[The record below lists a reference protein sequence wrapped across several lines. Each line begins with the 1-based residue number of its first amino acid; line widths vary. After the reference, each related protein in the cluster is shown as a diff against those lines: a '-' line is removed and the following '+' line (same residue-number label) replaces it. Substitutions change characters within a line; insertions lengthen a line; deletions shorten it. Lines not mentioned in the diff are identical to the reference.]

1 MRYYLSLGSNLGN
14 REQTLQEAVQR
25 IGQQIGTVTRCS
37 SFFYSEPWGFES
49 EHPFCNLCCCVET
62 SMAPMDVLTAT
73 QAIERE
79 LGRNHKST
87 ITKNEVNRA
96 LAAENY
102 QLPITYHQPVYYDR
116 PIDIDI
122 IRAFDYQQKEI
133 VSNDPL
139 LTIPHPLYKQRD
151 FVLIPLREIGG
162 E

>member
-79 LGRNHKST
+79 LGRIQKS
-87 ITKNEVNRA
+87 VNGQ
-96 LAAENY
+96 Y
-102 QLPITYHQPVYYDR
+102 SDR
-116 PIDIDI
+116 SIDIDI
-122 IRAFDYQQKEI
+122 IRAFDDQQKEI

-139 LTIPHPLYKQRD
+139 LTIPHPLYKKRD
-151 FVLIPLREIGG
+151 FVLIPLREILP
-162 E
+162 

>member
-73 QAIERE
+73 QAIERD
-79 LGRNHKST
+79 LGRNQKS
-87 ITKNEVNRA
+87 VNGQ
-96 LAAENY
+96 Y
-102 QLPITYHQPVYYDR
+102 SDR

-122 IRAFDYQQKEI
+122 IRAFDDQQKEI

-151 FVLIPLREIGG
+151 FVVIPLREIGG

>member
-14 REQTLQEAVQR
+14 REQTLQEAVRR

-49 EHPFCNLCCCVET
+49 EHPFCNLCCEVET
-62 SMAPMDVLTAT
+62 SMTPMEVLAAT

-79 LGRNHKST
+79 LGRTRKSPITNH
-87 ITKNEVNRA
+87 
-96 LAAENY
+96 
-102 QLPITYHQPVYYDR
+102 QLPITNHKPLYSDR

-122 IRAFDYQQKEI
+122 IRAFDDQQKEI

-151 FVLIPLREIGG
+151 FVVIPLREIGG

>member
-49 EHPFCNLCCCVET
+49 AHPFCNLCCCVET
-62 SMAPMDVLTAT
+62 TMAPMEVLAAT
-73 QAIERE
+73 QAIERD
-79 LGRNHKST
+79 LGRIQKS
-87 ITKNEVNRA
+87 VNGQ
-96 LAAENY
+96 Y
-102 QLPITYHQPVYYDR
+102 SDR

-122 IRAFDYQQKEI
+122 IRAFDEAQKEI

-151 FVLIPLREIGG
+151 FVVIPLREILP
-162 E
+162 

>member
-79 LGRNHKST
+79 LGRNQKSK
-87 ITKNEVNRA
+87 IKNQKSI
-96 LAAENY
+96 Y
-102 QLPITYHQPVYYDR
+102 SDR
-116 PIDIDI
+116 SIDIDI
-122 IRAFDYQQKEI
+122 IRAFDDQQKEI

-151 FVLIPLREIGG
+151 FVLIPLREILP
-162 E
+162 

>member
-79 LGRNHKST
+79 LGRNHKSP
-87 ITKNEVNRA
+87 ITNHK
-96 LAAENY
+96 
-102 QLPITYHQPVYYDR
+102 LPITYHQPVYYDR
-116 PIDIDI
+116 TIDIDI
-122 IRAFDYQQKEI
+122 IRVFDDQQKEI
-133 VSNDPL
+133 VNNDPL

>member
-14 REQTLQEAVQR
+14 REQTLQEAVRR

-62 SMAPMDVLTAT
+62 ALQSMEVLAAT

-79 LGRNHKST
+79 LGRTRKS
-87 ITKNEVNRA
+87 IIKNRKSI
-96 LAAENY
+96 Y
-102 QLPITYHQPVYYDR
+102 SDR

-122 IRAFDYQQKEI
+122 IRAFDEAQKEI

>member
-49 EHPFCNLCCCVET
+49 ENPFCNLCCEVET
-62 SMAPMDVLTAT
+62 SMAPMEVLTAT

-79 LGRNHKST
+79 LGRIRKSK
-87 ITKNEVNRA
+87 IEDRK
-96 LAAENY
+96 
-102 QLPITYHQPVYYDR
+102 PVYSDR

-122 IRAFDYQQKEI
+122 IRAFDEAQKEI
-133 VSNDPL
+133 VSNNPL
-139 LTIPHPLYKQRD
+139 LTIPHPLWKERE
-151 FVLIPLREIGG
+151 FVTVPLQELGISS
-162 E
+162 

>member
-62 SMAPMDVLTAT
+62 SMAPMDVLTTT

-79 LGRNHKST
+79 LGRIRKSK
-87 ITKNEVNRA
+87 IENRKSI
-96 LAAENY
+96 Y
-102 QLPITYHQPVYYDR
+102 SDR

-122 IRAFDYQQKEI
+122 IRAFDDQQKEI

>member
-14 REQTLQEAVQR
+14 REQTLHEAVRR

-49 EHPFCNLCCCVET
+49 THPFCNLCCAVET
-62 SMAPMDVLTAT
+62 AMQPMEVLAAT
-73 QAIERE
+73 QQIERE
-79 LGRNHKST
+79 LGRNHKS
-87 ITKNEVNRA
+87 VNGK
-96 LAAENY
+96 Y
-102 QLPITYHQPVYYDR
+102 SDR
-116 PIDIDI
+116 TIDIDI
-122 IRAFDYQQKEI
+122 IRAFDDAQKEI

-151 FVLIPLREIGG
+151 FVVIPLREICG

>member
-49 EHPFCNLCCCVET
+49 EHQFCNLCCEVET
-62 SMAPMDVLTAT
+62 SMAPMEVLTAT

-79 LGRNHKST
+79 LGRIRKSK
-87 ITKNEVNRA
+87 IENRKSI
-96 LAAENY
+96 Y
-102 QLPITYHQPVYYDR
+102 SDR

-122 IRAFDYQQKEI
+122 IRAFDEAQQEI

-151 FVLIPLREIGG
+151 FVVIPLREIGG

>member
-14 REQTLQEAVQR
+14 REQTLQGAVRR
-25 IGQQIGTVTRCS
+25 IGKQIGTVTRCS

-62 SMAPMDVLTAT
+62 ALQPMEVLAAT

-79 LGRNHKST
+79 LGRTRKS
-87 ITKNEVNRA
+87 IIENRKSI
-96 LAAENY
+96 Y
-102 QLPITYHQPVYYDR
+102 SDR

-122 IRAFDYQQKEI
+122 IRAFDEAQKEI

>member
-25 IGQQIGTVTRCS
+25 IEQQIGTVTRCS

-79 LGRNHKST
+79 LGRNHKS
-87 ITKNEVNRA
+87 VNGQ
-96 LAAENY
+96 Y
-102 QLPITYHQPVYYDR
+102 SDR

-122 IRAFDYQQKEI
+122 IRAFDDQQKEI

>member
-25 IGQQIGTVTRCS
+25 IRQQIGTVTRCS

-79 LGRNHKST
+79 LGRIRKSK
-87 ITKNEVNRA
+87 IENRK
-96 LAAENY
+96 
-102 QLPITYHQPVYYDR
+102 PVYYDR

-122 IRAFDYQQKEI
+122 IRAFDDQQKEI

>member
-25 IGQQIGTVTRCS
+25 IRQQIGTVTRCS

-79 LGRNHKST
+79 LGRIQKS
-87 ITKNEVNRA
+87 VNGQ
-96 LAAENY
+96 Y
-102 QLPITYHQPVYYDR
+102 SDR

-122 IRAFDYQQKEI
+122 IRAFDDQQKEI

-151 FVLIPLREIGG
+151 FVLIPLREILP
-162 E
+162 

>member
-79 LGRNHKST
+79 LGRIRKSK
-87 ITKNEVNRA
+87 IENRKSI
-96 LAAENY
+96 Y
-102 QLPITYHQPVYYDR
+102 SDR

-122 IRAFDYQQKEI
+122 IRAFDETQKEI

>member
-79 LGRNHKST
+79 LGRNQKS
-87 ITKNEVNRA
+87 VNGQ
-96 LAAENY
+96 Y
-102 QLPITYHQPVYYDR
+102 SDR

-122 IRAFDYQQKEI
+122 IRAFNDQQKEI

>member
-49 EHPFCNLCCCVET
+49 EHPFCNLCCCIET
-62 SMAPMDVLTAT
+62 SLAPMEVLAAT
-73 QAIERE
+73 QAIERD
-79 LGRNHKST
+79 LGRIQKS
-87 ITKNEVNRA
+87 VNA
-96 LAAENY
+96 QY
-102 QLPITYHQPVYYDR
+102 SDR

-122 IRAFDYQQKEI
+122 IRAFDEAQKEI
-133 VSNDPL
+133 VSNNPL

-151 FVLIPLREIGG
+151 FVVIPLREIGG

>member
-79 LGRNHKST
+79 LGRIQKS
-87 ITKNEVNRA
+87 VNGQ
-96 LAAENY
+96 Y
-102 QLPITYHQPVYYDR
+102 SDR
-116 PIDIDI
+116 SIDIDI
-122 IRAFDYQQKEI
+122 IRAFDDQQKEI

-151 FVLIPLREIGG
+151 FVLIPLREILP
-162 E
+162 